1 MISNKFFKTNYL
13 NFLNFIFFSIPI
25 GLALGPFIAEI
36 FFNLFTILIISEI
49 VNKKKFEIFKEKI
62 FIFFYFFYI
71 IIFLSAVLSQNTV
84 IIVKT
89 FFYLRLILFL
99 ISAKF
104 FFDQK
109 YFNKKFTLFFLIFLL
124 IIFIDAQFQII
135 TGTSLFG
142 NSGQY
147 SHAIGFNISG
157 IFFKEEVLGSY
168 LSRIIP
174 IIFFFILIY
183 FPKRVSIPLGLML
196 FLLGLWTTF
205 FTGERVALFMLILNF
220 IIFGFYTKNIKIF
233 ILMGLMSI
241 ILFLGSVKYNEKVY
255 NRIIETTKSQF
266 YSNNKFY
273 WISETH
279 TNHIISSYYIF
290 LDNKILGSG
299 PKSFRIECKKYLDI
313 VKGCSTHPHNAFV
326 QILTETGVIGFIF
339 FVFGIGW
346 LYKIFFI
353 KFIKLFRKKD
363 SFNSINI
370 LPLGS
375 LIIQFL
381 PFIPSGNFFN
391 NWLSI
396 IFFYTFSLIFLNL
409 KKINH
414 SL

>member
-147 SHAIGFNISG
+147 SHAISFNISG
-157 IFFKEEVLGSY
+157 IFFNSFKM
-168 LSRIIP
+168 IICC
-174 IIFFFILIY
+174 F
-183 FPKRVSIPLGLML
+183 
-196 FLLGLWTTF
+196 
-205 FTGERVALFMLILNF
+205 
-220 IIFGFYTKNIKIF
+220 
-233 ILMGLMSI
+233 
-241 ILFLGSVKYNEKVY
+241 
-255 NRIIETTKSQF
+255 KS
-266 YSNNKFY
+266 
-273 WISETH
+273 E
-279 TNHIISSYYIF
+279 
-290 LDNKILGSG
+290 L
-299 PKSFRIECKKYLDI
+299 
-313 VKGCSTHPHNAFV
+313 
-326 QILTETGVIGFIF
+326 
-339 FVFGIGW
+339 
-346 LYKIFFI
+346 
-353 KFIKLFRKKD
+353 
-363 SFNSINI
+363 
-370 LPLGS
+370 
-375 LIIQFL
+375 
-381 PFIPSGNFFN
+381 
-391 NWLSI
+391 
-396 IFFYTFSLIFLNL
+396 
-409 KKINH
+409 
-414 SL
+414 